1 MTYKEIMEKSD
12 VAIYLTDKGVYVL
25 KNMYDTGPR
34 QGTRRLKINK
44 VIEIVAI
51 MIYYACTTGD
61 IKFDHLSVMGV
72 CEKLKNIFDTFG
84 LKNRDEN
91 DI

>member
-12 VAIYLTDKGVYVL
+12 VAVYLTNNGMYII
-25 KNMYDTGPR
+25 KNIYKAGPR

-72 CEKLKNIFDTFG
+72 YEKLKNIFDTFG